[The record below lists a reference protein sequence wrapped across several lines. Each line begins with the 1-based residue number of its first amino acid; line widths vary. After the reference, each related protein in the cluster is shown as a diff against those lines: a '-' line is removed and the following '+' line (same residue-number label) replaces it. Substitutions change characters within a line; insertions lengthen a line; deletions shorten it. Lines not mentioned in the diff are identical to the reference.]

1 MAAPCGARV
10 LLLLLLLG
18 AARGLAPSHR
28 LTARDLARLRAA
40 LERPFGDVRAA
51 YHAVVGLGSL
61 GLRLEDEK
69 VSGGRGARHEAR
81 RGPGQGGGASGL
93 WGRGEAAAGQRCP
106 ALPCPPEL
114 RLLKR

>member
-1 MAAPCGARV
+1 MAAPCGARA

-51 YHAVVGLGSL
+51 YHAVVGLSSL

-81 RGPGQGGGASGL
+81 RGKEGAPRGCGDVGRPLPGS
-93 WGRGEAAAGQRCP
+93 AALPCP
-106 ALPCPPEL
+106 ALPEL
-114 RLLKR
+114 RLVKR